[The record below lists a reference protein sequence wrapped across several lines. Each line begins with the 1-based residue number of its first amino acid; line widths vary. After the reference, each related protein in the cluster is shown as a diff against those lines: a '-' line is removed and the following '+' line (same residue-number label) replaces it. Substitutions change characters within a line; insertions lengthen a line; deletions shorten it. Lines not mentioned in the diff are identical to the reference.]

1 MEYVITPET
10 TTTPVGGMMFLIFA
24 VPVAVL
30 LVSLLIIAPLMIW
43 LNLQRLR
50 INLRDDLNALRESID
65 RLASASTAV
74 SGSSVSAAAGSP
86 SSKTAVLP
94 LVPQVTDKIGFS
106 CPECD
111 QFFEGPA
118 ALSGTTF
125 TCPECNVAFHIH

>member
-30 LVSLLIIAPLMIW
+30 LVSLLIIAPLMLW

-65 RLASASTAV
+65 RLAGASKAV
-74 SGSSVSAAAGSP
+74 SGSSVSETAGRP

-94 LVPQVTDKIGFS
+94 VPQVTDKIGFS

-111 QFFEGPA
+111 KFFEGPA
-118 ALSGTTF
+118 TLSGTTF